1 MSGSVAGSVA
11 GPAAG
16 PAATLACLLVAG
28 LFTAGGAQAQSAPA
42 VPAATVALEAGAAA
56 AAVDPPAS
64 SPPPGAAGPWQTVWR
79 HALVA
84 GYNDNLSLL
93 PAGALGSGFVALLPA
108 WQATRES
115 RTWRVQLNA
124 KAELLR
130 YGSRSEFNTDNSELS
145 VDGLHALAGQRA
157 AAWRVT
163 LQDWHDPVGTSSLAR
178 PDGEPDHFVAAAG
191 GAVLRQDLDGG
202 RQRLEAE
209 LSASRKQYQNH
220 RAVTQLGDVATQG
233 AVLRWQ
239 PLSATDLRWLNE
251 VRWVQAHHP
260 FQLAALDHSDLRVT
274 TGWQVE
280 RAAEA
285 SPPDGPTAD
294 GTGAARGLLADQFQ
308 IRLGL
313 QRLRFDRLRPETL
326 DPLWDLQARWNLSP
340 GQAFELGAGRQHG
353 VAPGDGAD
361 SVSTRQWRSTWVWDP
376 TPDWRATVGWSG
388 TVLRYVYGGFADGLP
403 RTDRSQTLE
412 TSLRHVSPSG
422 LTWTLSHARS
432 LRRSSEAEFEFARR
446 LTTISLEWPV

>member
-1 MSGSVAGSVA
+1 MISVG
-11 GPAAG
+11 
-16 PAATLACLLVAG
+16 LAR
-28 LFTAGGAQAQSAPA
+28 AQPAPA
-42 VPAATVALEAGAAA
+42 VTAAPEPGAAPGSA
-56 AAVDPPAS
+56 DPSAIALPPAS
-64 SPPPGAAGPWQTVWR
+64 AAPPGAVGPWQTAWR

-115 RTWRVQLNA
+115 RSWRVQLNV
-124 KAELLR
+124 KAELQR
-130 YGSRSEFNTDNSELS
+130 YASRSEFNTDNTELS

-178 PDGEPDHFVAAAG
+178 PDGEPDHFLAAAG

-209 LSASRKQYQNH
+209 VSASRKQYQNH
-220 RAVTQLGDVATQG
+220 RLVTQLGDVATHG

-239 PLSATDLRWLNE
+239 PQAAPDRRWLHE

-260 FQLAALDHSDLRVT
+260 FQLAALDHRDLRVT

-280 RAAEA
+280 RTPQGTPHDAPKE
-285 SPPDGPTAD
+285 D
-294 GTGAARGLLADQFQ
+294 GTDTAADLLADQFLL
-308 IRLGL
+308 RLGL
-313 QRLRFDRLRPETL
+313 QQLRFDRLRPDTL
-326 DPLWDLQARWNLSP
+326 DPLWDLQARWNLAP
-340 GQAFELGAGRQHG
+340 GLSFDLGAGRQRG

-361 SVSTRQWRSTWVWDP
+361 SVSTRHWRSQWVWDP
-376 TPDWRATVGWSG
+376 APQWRATVGWSG

-403 RTDRSQTLE
+403 RIDRSQTLE
-412 TSLRHVSPSG
+412 ASLRHVTAAG
-422 LTWTLSHARS
+422 LTLTLHHARS
-432 LRRSSEAEFEFARR
+432 LRRSSEAEFDFARR
-446 LTTISLEWPV
+446 LTTFSVEWPV